1 MVVDHL
7 AIGDVRIT
15 LNRVPAGRW
24 TPTGALRSWARA
36 RLLQIGD
43 EVLVPCPV
51 EEALWL
57 GAWSVQPPEME
68 DAVLLDEGPRQAR
81 LALRE
86 GTQLRGL
93 APDDPLCLPPGAAQ
107 RSLLLSVR
115 GPSATPGAAS
125 RAPVTMTLRLLRPE
139 PWARQAGEALEPL
152 GEEPPLPPR
161 LG

>member
-1 MVVDHL
+1 LVVDHL

-24 TPTGALRSWARA
+24 TAAGELRSWARA
-36 RLLQIGD
+36 RLLVTGD
-43 EVLVPCPV
+43 EVLVPCPAD
-51 EEALWL
+51 EALWL
-57 GAWSVQPPEME
+57 GAWCVQPPAPE
-68 DAVLLDEGPRQAR
+68 DAVSLEEGPRQAR

-93 APDDPLCLPPGAAQ
+93 APDDPLCLPPSGAQ
-107 RSLLLSVR
+107 RSLRLSIS
-115 GPSATPGAAS
+115 GPSATPGAAP
-125 RAPVTMTLRLLRPE
+125 RAPVARTLRLLRPD
-139 PWARQAGEALEPL
+139 PWARQAGEAVEAL